1 MNLNKNSIKKLVL
14 IFLICAA
21 DILWSAGFIYLWK
34 TKGVVLSVKEASVNI
49 PGIFVQNLI
58 VEAVPILLFFLFL
71 FRLGKNFQT
80 EMYLKITG
88 KMQKCTVGILGGIL
102 LALALWCLVTKA
114 DKVTVL
120 YNLLY
125 YTVFIAFAEEFVV
138 RGICVYLVRGEEPY
152 IRYLA
157 PNLLFAVMH
166 LFSYANWGAITVPYV
181 VISFVSSELLGLL
194 TMGCIFQFLKEKSGT
209 LWTAV
214 LVHAILDYSVV
225 LSYQ

>member
-1 MNLNKNSIKKLVL
+1 ML
-14 IFLICAA
+14 IFLVCAA

-34 TKGVVLSVKEASVNI
+34 TEGVALSVKEASANI
-49 PGIFVQNLI
+49 PGIFAQNLI

-80 EMYLKITG
+80 EMYLRITG
-88 KMQKCTVGILGGIL
+88 KMQKRTIGILSGIL
-102 LALALWCLVTKA
+102 LVLALWCLVTKA

-138 RGICVYLVRGEEPY
+138 RGICVYLVRDEKSY

-157 PNLLFAVMH
+157 PNLLFAAMH
-166 LFSYANWGAITVPYV
+166 LFSYANWGAITVPY

-225 LSYQ
+225 LSYR

>member
-88 KMQKCTVGILGGIL
+88 
-102 LALALWCLVTKA
+102 
-114 DKVTVL
+114 
-120 YNLLY
+120 N
-125 YTVFIAFAEEFVV
+125 
-138 RGICVYLVRGEEPY
+138 
-152 IRYLA
+152 
-157 PNLLFAVMH
+157 
-166 LFSYANWGAITVPYV
+166 
-181 VISFVSSELLGLL
+181 
-194 TMGCIFQFLKEKSGT
+194 
-209 LWTAV
+209 
-214 LVHAILDYSVV
+214 
-225 LSYQ
+225 

>member
-1 MNLNKNSIKKLVL
+1 MNLNKNSIKKLML
-14 IFLICAA
+14 IFLVCAA

-34 TKGVVLSVKEASVNI
+34 TEGVALSVKEASANI
-49 PGIFVQNLI
+49 PGIFAQNLI

-80 EMYLKITG
+80 EMYLRITG
-88 KMQKCTVGILGGIL
+88 KMQKRTIGILSGIL
-102 LALALWCLVTKA
+102 LVLALWCLVTKA

-138 RGICVYLVRGEEPY
+138 RGICVYLVRDEKSY

-157 PNLLFAVMH
+157 PNLLFAAMH
-166 LFSYANWGAITVPYV
+166 LFSYANWGAITVPY

-225 LSYQ
+225 LSYR

>member
-80 EMYLKITG
+80 EMYLKIKG

-181 VISFVSSELLGLL
+181 ISFVSSELLGLL

-214 LVHAILDYSVV
+214 LVHAILV
-225 LSYQ
+225 Q

>member
-1 MNLNKNSIKKLVL
+1 MVAKIRMTSSI
-14 IFLICAA
+14 IQA
-21 DILWSAGFIYLWK
+21 
-34 TKGVVLSVKEASVNI
+34 VKEASVNI

-181 VISFVSSELLGLL
+181 ISFVSSELLGLL

-214 LVHAILDYSVV
+214 LVHAILV
-225 LSYQ
+225 Q

>member
-71 FRLGKNFQT
+71 FRLRKNFQT

-181 VISFVSSELLGLL
+181 ISFVSSELLGLL

-214 LVHAILDYSVV
+214 LVHAILV
-225 LSYQ
+225 Q

>member
-71 FRLGKNFQT
+71 FRLRKNFQT

-181 VISFVSSELLGLL
+181 ISFVSSELLGLL

-209 LWTAV
+209 LWIAV
-214 LVHAILDYSVV
+214 LVHAILV
-225 LSYQ
+225 Q

>member
-1 MNLNKNSIKKLVL
+1 M
-14 IFLICAA
+14 
-21 DILWSAGFIYLWK
+21 
-34 TKGVVLSVKEASVNI
+34 NI

-138 RGICVYLVRGEEPY
+138 RGVCVYLVRGEKPY

-166 LFSYANWGAITVPYV
+166 LFSYANWGAITVPY

-214 LVHAILDYSVV
+214 LVHAILV
-225 LSYQ
+225 Q

>member
-138 RGICVYLVRGEEPY
+138 RGVCVYLVRGEKPY

-157 PNLLFAVMH
+157 PNLLFAAMH
-166 LFSYANWGAITVPYV
+166 LFSYANWGAITVPY

-194 TMGCIFQFLKEKSGT
+194 TMGCIFQFLKE
-209 LWTAV
+209 
-214 LVHAILDYSVV
+214 
-225 LSYQ
+225 

>member
-1 MNLNKNSIKKLVL
+1 MNLTKNSIKKLVL

-71 FRLGKNFQT
+71 FRLGKNFQ
-80 EMYLKITG
+80 
-88 KMQKCTVGILGGIL
+88 KCTVGILGGIL

-138 RGICVYLVRGEEPY
+138 RGICVYLVRGEKPY

-157 PNLLFAVMH
+157 PNLLFAAMH
-166 LFSYANWGAITVPYV
+166 LFSYANWGAITVPY

-214 LVHAILDYSVV
+214 LVHAILV
-225 LSYQ
+225 Q

>member
-14 IFLICAA
+14 IFLICTA

-58 VEAVPILLFFLFL
+58 VEAVPILLFL

-120 YNLLY
+120 YNLPY

-181 VISFVSSELLGLL
+181 ISFVSSELLGLL

-225 LSYQ
+225 LSYR

>member
-71 FRLGKNFQT
+71 FRLGKNVQT

-181 VISFVSSELLGLL
+181 ISFVSSELLGLL

-225 LSYQ
+225 LSYR

>member
-1 MNLNKNSIKKLVL
+1 M
-14 IFLICAA
+14 
-21 DILWSAGFIYLWK
+21 
-34 TKGVVLSVKEASVNI
+34 NI

-152 IRYLA
+152 IRYLE

-166 LFSYANWGAITVPYV
+166 LFSYANWGAITVPY

>member
-114 DKVTVL
+114 DKVTIFCITRC
-120 YNLLY
+120 LLPLRKSLLCE
-125 YTVFIAFAEEFVV
+125 AFA
-138 RGICVYLVRGEEPY
+138 Y
-152 IRYLA
+152 IW
-157 PNLLFAVMH
+157 
-166 LFSYANWGAITVPYV
+166 SGARSH
-181 VISFVSSELLGLL
+181 ISAIWHRIFCSRS
-194 TMGCIFQFLKEKSGT
+194 CIFFPMRTGERSQCLM
-209 LWTAV
+209 
-214 LVHAILDYSVV
+214 
-225 LSYQ
+225 

>member
-1 MNLNKNSIKKLVL
+1 ML

-58 VEAVPILLFFLFL
+58 VEAVPILPFSLFLLFWVSLFFLFL

-138 RGICVYLVRGEEPY
+138 RGVCVYLVRGEKPY

-157 PNLLFAVMH
+157 PNLLFAAMH
-166 LFSYANWGAITVPYV
+166 LFSYANWGAITVPY

-214 LVHAILDYSVV
+214 LVHAILV
-225 LSYQ
+225 Q

>member
-71 FRLGKNFQT
+71 FRLRKNFQT

-138 RGICVYLVRGEEPY
+138 RGVCVYLVRGEKPY

-157 PNLLFAVMH
+157 PNLLFAAMH
-166 LFSYANWGAITVPYV
+166 LFSYANWGAITVPY

-209 LWTAV
+209 LWMAV

-225 LSYQ
+225 LSYR

>member
-71 FRLGKNFQT
+71 FRLGKNFLT

-181 VISFVSSELLGLL
+181 ISFVSSELLGLL

>member
-1 MNLNKNSIKKLVL
+1 MNLNKNSVKKLLL

-58 VEAVPILLFFLFL
+58 VDAVSILLFFLFL

-80 EMYLKITG
+80 EMYLKVTG
-88 KMQKCTVGILGGIL
+88 KMQKRTVGILGGVL
-102 LALALWCLVTKA
+102 LALALWCLITET
-114 DKVTVL
+114 DKLTVL

-125 YTVFIAFAEEFVV
+125 YTVFIAFEEEFVV
-138 RGICVYLVRGEEPY
+138 RDVCVYLVRDENPY
-152 IRYLA
+152 VRYLA
-157 PNLLFAVMH
+157 PNLLFAAMH

-181 VISFVSSELLGLL
+181 FSFISSEMLGLL
-194 TMGCIFQFLKEKSGT
+194 AMGCIFQFLKEKSGT
-209 LWTAV
+209 LWIAV

-225 LSYQ
+225 LSYR

>member
-1 MNLNKNSIKKLVL
+1 MNLNKNSIKKLML
-14 IFLICAA
+14 IFLVCAA

-34 TKGVVLSVKEASVNI
+34 TEGVALSVKEASANI
-49 PGIFVQNLI
+49 PGIFAQNLI

-71 FRLGKNFQT
+71 FRRGKNFQT
-80 EMYLKITG
+80 EMYLRITG
-88 KMQKCTVGILGGIL
+88 KMQKRTIGILSGIL
-102 LALALWCLVTKA
+102 LVLALWCLVTKA

-138 RGICVYLVRGEEPY
+138 RGICVYLVRDEKSY

-157 PNLLFAVMH
+157 PNLLFAAMH
-166 LFSYANWGAITVPYV
+166 LFSYANWGAITVPY

-225 LSYQ
+225 LSYR

>member
-1 MNLNKNSIKKLVL
+1 ML

-209 LWTAV
+209 LWMAV
-214 LVHAILDYSVV
+214 LVHAILV
-225 LSYQ
+225 Q

>member
-138 RGICVYLVRGEEPY
+138 RGIGVYLVRGEEPY

-166 LFSYANWGAITVPYV
+166 LFSYANWGAITVPY

>member
-71 FRLGKNFQT
+71 FRLGKNFPT

-181 VISFVSSELLGLL
+181 ISFVSSELLGLL

-209 LWTAV
+209 LWMAV
-214 LVHAILDYSVV
+214 LVHAILV
-225 LSYQ
+225 Q

>member
-166 LFSYANWGAITVPYV
+166 LFFLCELGSDHSALCDIFRVVGAPGPSHHGLHFSVPERKIRNALDGGAGSCNPSTVN
-181 VISFVSSELLGLL
+181 I
-194 TMGCIFQFLKEKSGT
+194 K
-209 LWTAV
+209 
-214 LVHAILDYSVV
+214 
-225 LSYQ
+225 